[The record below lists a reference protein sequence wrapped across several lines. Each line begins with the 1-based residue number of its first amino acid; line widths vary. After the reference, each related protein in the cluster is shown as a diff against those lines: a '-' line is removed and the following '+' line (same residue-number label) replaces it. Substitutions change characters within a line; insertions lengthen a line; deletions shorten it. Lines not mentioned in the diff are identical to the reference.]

1 MVLVVYPYLFVYCK
15 YTIDHPYLLFLN
27 RMKATRYRR
36 GIRDLVSIGLL
47 IKSHR
52 LKCGVT
58 HEFLAEKLGITRWAV
73 SRWERGLTAPSI
85 DCVATAQQLEMD
97 AANSIE
103 LRRLACTGVYALY
116 SNSRTS
122 CQDAAQ
128 TSSISKG

>member
-27 RMKATRYRR
+27 GMKATRYRR

-58 HEFLAEKLGITRWAV
+58 QAFLAEKLGITRWAV

-85 DCVATAQQLEMD
+85 DRVQPLAQQLEMD

-103 LRRLACTGVYALY
+103 LRRLACGVRAFTPFY
-116 SNSRTS
+116 SNSYGQAARTP
-122 CQDAAQ
+122 
-128 TSSISKG
+128 